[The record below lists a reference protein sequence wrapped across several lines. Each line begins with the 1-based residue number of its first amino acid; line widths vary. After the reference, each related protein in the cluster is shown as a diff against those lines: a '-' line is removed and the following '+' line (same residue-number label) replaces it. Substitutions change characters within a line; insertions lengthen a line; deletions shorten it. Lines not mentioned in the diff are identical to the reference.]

1 MNEFVRLEA
10 DLPALRNPLLIAAF
24 GGAWGSSTVA
34 ALEHIAEERGTRLLA
49 SIEPEPFFDFTVQ
62 RPLAS
67 IEDGERVVHWPENR
81 FELLEAG
88 PGADL
93 DRDIVLLIGTE
104 PQLRW
109 ANFAAAVTAVMEQ
122 IGVRAS
128 VMLGA
133 FRAPTPHSRPLP
145 LELYTTDGELAA
157 ALRLPAEPWSYEG
170 PASISTLLG
179 VACAERGW
187 PTAGLIAETPFYV
200 DAEPQPHATLAL
212 VRALTRA
219 LDLEVDVDSLEED
232 VAGARCRGRG
242 GAGAAR
248 SRSRR
253 WSRPSSRSTTESPG
267 SFDSIDLAAVPAAPE
282 LLADVEAF
290 LQARQRGAGASGEGE
305 GEGDPPSGGGSS

>member
-232 VAGARCRGRG
+232 VRELDAEAEEARGRSEPF
-242 GAGAAR
+242 AALVANLEQEYDR
-248 SRSRR
+248 
-253 WSRPSSRSTTESPG
+253 ESG

-305 GEGDPPSGGGSS
+305 GDPPSGGGSS

>member
-10 DLPALRNPLLIAAF
+10 DLPTLRNPLLVAAF

-34 ALEHIAEERGTRLLA
+34 ALEHIAEQRGTRLLA
-49 SIEPEPFFDFTVQ
+49 SIEPEPFFDFTVR

-109 ANFAAAVTAVMEQ
+109 ADFAAAVTAVMEQ

-133 FRAPTPHSRPLP
+133 FRAPTPHSRLLP
-145 LELYTTDGELAA
+145 LELHTTDGELAA
-157 ALRLPAEPWSYEG
+157 ALRLPGEPWSYEG
-170 PASISTLLG
+170 PASISTLVG

-212 VRALTRA
+212 VRALTCA

-232 VAGARCRGRG
+232 VQELDAEAEEARGRSEPF
-242 GAGAAR
+242 AALVANLEQEYDQQ
-248 SRSRR
+248 S
-253 WSRPSSRSTTESPG
+253 G
-267 SFDSIDLAAVPAAPE
+267 SFDSSSGAAGTAAPE

-290 LQARQRGAGASGEGE
+290 LQAQQRGAGVSGERG
-305 GEGDPPSGGGSS
+305 GDPPSGGGPG